1 MLRKVDSLSEVV
13 AGDLVAILTDGWDET
28 MIEFRVVKAV
38 TKLWIQDE
46 RTNWRRKD
54 GTEVGAGYS
63 HRAPKIVPATD
74 DLLAAYRHQ
83 RRSAWVTAV
92 MEELVRSRVRKL
104 SPAVVVGLVEA
115 LSAACPGKPAPSFA
129 DEAG

>member
-1 MLRKVDSLSEVV
+1 MLRKVDSLDEIV
-13 AGDLVAILTDGWDET
+13 AGDLVAVLSNGWDET

-54 GTEVGAGYS
+54 GTEVGASFS
-63 HRAPKIVPATD
+63 HRAPKIVPATEE
-74 DLLAAYRHQ
+74 LLAAYRHQ
-83 RRSAWVTAV
+83 RRSAWATAT
-92 MEELVRSRVRKL
+92 MEELLRSRVRKL

-115 LSAACPGKPAPSFA
+115 LSAACPGKTVPSFDYAA
-129 DEAG
+129 D